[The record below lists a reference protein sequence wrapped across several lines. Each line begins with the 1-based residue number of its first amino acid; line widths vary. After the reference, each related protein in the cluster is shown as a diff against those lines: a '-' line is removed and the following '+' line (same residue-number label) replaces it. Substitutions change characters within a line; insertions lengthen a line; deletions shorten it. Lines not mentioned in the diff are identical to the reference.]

1 MKSHDKLQFNKPI
14 NGALTRFFGFSGGF
28 VMQADIRGNLISVA
42 APVFLA
48 DMDHVT
54 SRLRL
59 HVRRGIDEA
68 EVRSRAQ
75 AALDAAGQP
84 VEVVVR
90 SHDLGQLAYPR
101 SLEHWLDRFQLGD
114 VIHEPTMIVSRAR
127 AMLVAAKAC
136 RDAMGSQAKGVF
148 FDPSRRTLLVLIKG
162 GKDGASPATRDWVR
176 KLVDEAWAASD
187 LAESVSKVSVQAV
200 VSLPKGDLV
209 PVDAASAS
217 IGRRIS
223 TSIRR
228 WLAPLALLLAAGAI
242 AGPAAAKTNDGRQPS
257 FTSGDTQSSGT
268 VRYGV
273 LSGRS
278 VFTEG
283 QRRPELDAFASR
295 GLNMFFGSA
304 VQRGLGVQ
312 VAQGNV
318 TRAELQDV
326 DTGTANGNPGS

>member
-1 MKSHDKLQFNKPI
+1 
-14 NGALTRFFGFSGGF
+14 
-28 VMQADIRGNLISVA
+28 MQAEIRGSSISVA

-59 HVRRGIDEA
+59 HVRRGINAA

-90 SHDLGQLAYPR
+90 SHDLSQLAYPR
-101 SLEHWLDRFQLGD
+101 SLENWLDRFQLGE
-114 VIHEPTMIVSRAR
+114 VIHDPTMIVSRAR
-127 AMLVAAKAC
+127 ALLLAAKAC
-136 RDAMGSQAKGVF
+136 RDAMDRQVKGVF

-162 GKDGASPATRDWVR
+162 GKDGATPATRDWVR
-176 KLVDEAWAASD
+176 NLVDEAWASSD
-187 LAESVSKVSVQAV
+187 SSESVAKIIVQAV
-200 VSLPKGDLV
+200 VSLPRGDLV

-217 IGRRIS
+217 MGRRIS
-223 TSIRR
+223 SSIRR

-242 AGPAAAKTNDGRQPS
+242 AGPAAAKTDGRQPTI
-257 FTSGDTQSSGT
+257 TSGDMQTSGT

-273 LSGRS
+273 LTGLS
-278 VFTEG
+278 VFAEG
-283 QRRPELDAFASR
+283 QHRYELDAFASR
-295 GLNMFFGSA
+295 GMNMFFGSA

>member
-1 MKSHDKLQFNKPI
+1 
-14 NGALTRFFGFSGGF
+14 
-28 VMQADIRGNLISVA
+28 MQAEIRGNLISVA

-59 HVRRGIDEA
+59 HVRRGINES

-90 SHDLGQLAYPR
+90 SHDLGQLAHPR
-101 SLEHWLDRFQLGD
+101 SLENWLDRFQLGE
-114 VIHEPTMIVSRAR
+114 VIHDPTMIVSRAR
-127 AMLVAAKAC
+127 ALLLAAKAC
-136 RDAMGSQAKGVF
+136 RDAMGRQAKGVF
-148 FDPSRRTLLVLIKG
+148 FDPSNRTLLVLIKG
-162 GKDGASPATRDWVR
+162 GKDGATLATRDWVR
-176 KLVDEAWAASD
+176 NLVDEAWASD
-187 LAESVSKVSVQAV
+187 ESVAKISVQAV
-200 VSLPKGDLV
+200 TSLPRGDLV

-217 IGRRIS
+217 MGRRIS
-223 TSIRR
+223 SSIRR

-242 AGPAAAKTNDGRQPS
+242 AGPAAAKSSDARQPTI
-257 FTSGDTQSSGT
+257 TSGDTQSAGT

-273 LSGRS
+273 LTGLS
-278 VFTEG
+278 VFAEG
-283 QRRPELDAFASR
+283 QRRHEMDAFASR
-295 GLNMFFGSA
+295 GMNMFFGST
-304 VQRGLGVQ
+304 VHRGLGVQ